1 MHSSIGD
8 LIGLL
13 RDCVVAINHG
23 GDKGTG
29 FFVAKDLILTC
40 AHVVSDASD
49 QPIVVRWH
57 GEDKQAKIER
67 MGNADDLDFAILRL
81 DAGWSHPCALLGTDV
96 VLNDPFYAF
105 GHPDGNYREGGDSA
119 TFIYEGSSFLNAN
132 NPDTELYKFK
142 EGEAAP
148 GLSGAPLLNQR
159 SGVVCAVV
167 STTRRRDTD
176 LGGRGVPISLLMNFA
191 PKLFKHNE
199 DCHSANPAW
208 KMFLQSAPAQPAAES
223 VSAAKTAD
231 PEKALQVATSRN
243 EAVEVESSRLRRQ
256 QRQENDITR
265 YGFYAEELSI
275 EKIMKDDGSSVLH
288 YQVNNLVTTR
298 DALIGFRFLFK
309 SAAGCVSYPRL
320 DPGTQEQL
328 FRWAPESEPRTKR
341 MPLAD
346 KLASVRNLAGVIY
359 FGEPLRRGDPP
370 ISFGWSVKLLNGA
383 ALSDWEF
390 NHLYPGDLRKHVNEV
405 ELSSAMEYYARMVW
419 FPTRSFRIRLVLPER
434 ITTAPRLS
442 IFKCG
447 DRVSVPVDEVVRQ
460 GIVQSY
466 VGNESEWA
474 KANVAWQ
481 RDRLAEVSDAPRL
494 TKQGPGDYLFS
505 TDLATVGWSY
515 SLDWLLP
522 RQEFDGDFEN
532 LINLSKEVRER
543 LIEYAGHDRPDGAD
557 GAPAQSSRISNAD
570 GEARNQKIQALFAE
584 FDREMRD
591 EYRRNNGEH
600 FSVALMTYNNASHK
614 LVTVDGFT
622 DGRRFSDQERKF
634 WLPFGLGLGG
644 ACFRI
649 GLDVMGYIKPKS
661 SLRRRC

>member
-8 LIGLL
+8 LISLL

-40 AHVVSDASD
+40 AHVVSDSSD

-81 DAGWSHPCALLGTDV
+81 DPGWIHSCALLGTDV

-119 TFIYEGSSFLNAN
+119 TFIYEGSSFLNAS

-167 STTRRRDTD
+167 STTRRRETD
-176 LGGRGVPISLLMNFA
+176 LGGRGVPISLLKQFA
-191 PKLFKHNE
+191 PRLFKHNE
-199 DCHSANPAW
+199 ECHAANPAW
-208 KMFLQSAPAQPAAES
+208 KMFLQSAPVQPAAS
-223 VSAAKTAD
+223 ASAAKVAD

-265 YGFYAEELSI
+265 YGFYAEELAI
-275 EKIMKDDGSSVLH
+275 EKVMTNDGSSVVH

-309 SAAGCVSYPRL
+309 SAAGCVSFPRL
-320 DPGTQEQL
+320 DPGTQQQL
-328 FRWAPESEPRTKR
+328 FRWVPESEPRTKR
-341 MPLAD
+341 MPLDD
-346 KLASVRNLAGVIY
+346 KLKSVRNLAGVIF

-390 NHLYPGDLRKHVNEV
+390 NHLYPENLRKHVNDA
-405 ELSSAMEYYARMVW
+405 ELPSMEYFARMVW

-474 KANVAWQ
+474 KANVKWQ
-481 RDRLAEVSDAPRL
+481 RDRLAEVSDAPRII
-494 TKQGPGDYLFS
+494 KQGLAIICSAPTWQPSAGAIRWTGCFPNRSS
-505 TDLATVGWSY
+505 TA
-515 SLDWLLP
+515 
-522 RQEFDGDFEN
+522 
-532 LINLSKEVRER
+532 
-543 LIEYAGHDRPDGAD
+543 A
-557 GAPAQSSRISNAD
+557 SRI
-570 GEARNQKIQALFAE
+570 
-584 FDREMRD
+584 
-591 EYRRNNGEH
+591 
-600 FSVALMTYNNASHK
+600 
-614 LVTVDGFT
+614 
-622 DGRRFSDQERKF
+622 
-634 WLPFGLGLGG
+634 
-644 ACFRI
+644 
-649 GLDVMGYIKPKS
+649 
-661 SLRRRC
+661 